1 MSDRPIDGELVV
13 PTGALGTIL
22 FAHGSGSS
30 RHSPRNKAVAEQL
43 NRARLA
49 TLLIDLL
56 TPEEAADRSK
66 VFDIA
71 LLARRLMEATRSVT
85 RRADLGGLP
94 LGCFGASTG
103 AAAALWAAA
112 ELGDEI
118 AAIVSRGGR
127 PDLAVERLPAVNA
140 PTLLIVGS
148 EDPAVLEYNREALGH
163 LRCEAELRVVAG
175 ATHLFEESGTL
186 ETAGELAVEW
196 FVRHFESGR
205 DGPNRVKSMP

>member
-1 MSDRPIDGELVV
+1 MSDSPSDRELVV
-13 PTGALGTIL
+13 PAGAIGTIV

-30 RHSPRNKAVAEQL
+30 RHSPRNVAVAERL

-71 LLARRLMEATRSVT
+71 LLARRLTEATGSAT
-85 RRADLGGLP
+85 GRADLGGLP
-94 LGCFGASTG
+94 LGYFGASTG

-127 PDLAVERLPAVNA
+127 PDLAVERLPAVDA
-140 PTLLIVGS
+140 PTLLVVGS
-148 EDPAVLEYNREALGH
+148 EDPEVLALNRDALRH
-163 LRCEAELRVVAG
+163 LRCEAELRIVAG
-175 ATHLFEESGTL
+175 ATHLFEEPGAL
-186 ETAGELAVEW
+186 EEVGRLATEW
-196 FVRHFESGR
+196 FVGHFENRRPGR
-205 DGPNRVKSMP
+205 NHTKSMP